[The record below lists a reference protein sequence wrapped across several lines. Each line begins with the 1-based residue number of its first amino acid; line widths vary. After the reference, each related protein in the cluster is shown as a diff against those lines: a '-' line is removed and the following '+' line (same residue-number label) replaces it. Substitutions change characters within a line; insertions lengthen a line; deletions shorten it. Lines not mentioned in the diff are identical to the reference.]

1 MMKKKQRRQAEVH
14 NRLKRRRPPIALDLK
29 KLNVKENSTLL
40 DAKNWPHRRK

>member
-14 NRLKRRRPPIALDLK
+14 NRLKRRRPPIVHDLR

>member
-1 MMKKKQRRQAEVH
+1 MMKKKQRRLAEVH
-14 NRLKRRRPPIALDLK
+14 NRLKCRRPPIAHDLR

>member
-1 MMKKKQRRQAEVH
+1 MMKKKQRRLAEVH
-14 NRLKRRRPPIALDLK
+14 NRLKRRKPPIAHDLK